1 MGALVGRGGGDEAV
15 ANRAKEAGSLVPTDA
30 SAVAGMYSVPAGE
43 GTGCPGSLKPSSA
56 DVVAGSAHEGGSCV
70 GDGGKHCE
78 TAL

>member
-1 MGALVGRGGGDEAV
+1 MGPLVGRGGGDEAV

-30 SAVAGMYSVPAGE
+30 SAVAGMYTVPAGE
-43 GTGCPGSLKPSSA
+43 GTGCPESSKPSTA
-56 DVVAGSAHEGGSCV
+56 DVDGPAHEGGSCV